1 MIISYYFAYCSTSTC
16 KYDRTNCYEVP
27 RRTHQLR
34 TTTIV
39 SSMLQRN
46 TLLLLSVHY
55 FYTY

>member
-1 MIISYYFAYCSTSTC
+1 MIISYYFAYCSTCTC